1 MWQALLAAA
10 AVAGSGFLATQLL
23 NNNGY
28 KPITISN
35 KTNQECDQLEDP
47 QEVSSQFQGLS
58 PLCGEYNCNIGTER
72 STFGDESIFRF
83 SSASGFQEGGGSR
96 SGLKGLRKKSSS
108 GAKGKA
114 EKKSGLKGKDCGE
127 DLVVDQRKSGKAMSS
142 SCLNC
147 VVYFREPIIWFGTW
161 CRANV
166 HGVTWES
173 ESSRLNTTM
182 DETAKVVQD
191 LKAEIAKRKKSCN
204 LHASSSKSE
213 GSANPKRIRGKH
225 AQQVHAISRTLNVD
239 NTGASGLLV
248 TDEGECGSSVLT
260 EELQPETM
268 DMDQLKAELESELQK
283 LPQCTTEASGP
294 EDGILDTFSNGI
306 LAEEYREPNGHN
318 SESYRYNGVLPSEL
332 DKKLCHLLIEQQES
346 QIVELES
353 DLQQAHSKL
362 HDKEAELQA
371 PKECVR
377 RLTEFS
383 LANASDEETEA
394 QLEEKKES
402 DEAQDK
408 MGLESRKSVAGTK
421 RGMDFKSYGT
431 DLDVDQLIEHNVLN
445 FDMALRIYGE
455 NEKRF

>member
-1 MWQALLAAA
+1 MWQALLAA

-23 NNNGY
+23 NNNGD

-35 KTNQECDQLEDP
+35 KTNQECDQPEDP
-47 QEVSSQFQGLS
+47 QEASSLFQGLS
-58 PLCGEYNCNIGTER
+58 PLCKEYNCNIGTER
-72 STFGDESIFRF
+72 SRFGDESIFRF

-108 GAKGKA
+108 GAKAKV

-127 DLVVDQRKSGKAMSS
+127 NLVVDQRKSGKRFAVCLKRRRIGRIACAKCDSCASKENPSFGLGLGVGLMYMMSA
-142 SCLNC
+142 
-147 VVYFREPIIWFGTW
+147 GK
-161 CRANV
+161 
-166 HGVTWES
+166 S
-173 ESSRLNTTM
+173 EISRLNTTM

-213 GSANPKRIRGKH
+213 GSANPKRSRGKH
-225 AQQVHAISRTLNVD
+225 AQQVLAISRTQNVD
-239 NTGASGLLV
+239 NTGSSGLLV

-268 DMDQLKAELESELQK
+268 DMDQLEAELESELQK

-306 LAEEYREPNGHN
+306 LAEEYRKPNGQN
-318 SESYRYNGVLPSEL
+318 SESYQYNGVLPSEL
-332 DKKLCHLLIEQQES
+332 DQKLCHLLIDQQES

-362 HDKEAELQA
+362 HDREAELQA
-371 PKECVR
+371 LKECVR

-383 LANASDEETEA
+383 LANASEV
-394 QLEEKKES
+394 
-402 DEAQDK
+402 
-408 MGLESRKSVAGTK
+408 ESREAE
-421 RGMDFKSYGT
+421 FC
-431 DLDVDQLIEHNVLN
+431 N
-445 FDMALRIYGE
+445 
-455 NEKRF
+455 